1 MAFAWPDG
9 VQNKTKRLIS
19 QVLWTLHL
27 DFDGAI
33 RDSRDAPA
41 ELMKAMEGHGVEI
54 KNPMTFRM
62 ILPHLDGGKYG
73 KLITRVVI
81 QRRTPEIRLA
91 VKVLP
96 DESHLPDGAGG
107 IAVDDRLD
115 MQLFGD
121 VAWPARGTR
130 DEESAP
136 ARGEPRDIIES
147 EVEPAR
153 EDPRDSEPS
162 DPARGETRDDL
173 LLASAEPAP
182 GEAGDSRSAELA
194 RETRDDGL
202 PVSGQEARDDAPV
215 IPAGGSTPDNDNFS
229 SSWHEEVDELGSAI
243 RRLDGELAELETPLP
258 VNDGDL
264 SPHDVLSLAA
274 GLMSGLMADLDGLVK
289 QGALTESSSG
299 HSEEDYEALLTEKY
313 NLAEQLARLLRRVKD
328 AEARLIERGKEVESA
343 RLQLAALNTKYDRL
357 EANNRAL
364 LAGER
369 PAGQHLRAAERFISE
384 TPSDRPERG
393 RSRPTR
399 PNGRTTG
406 SDSTL
411 AYSVG

>member
-9 VQNKTKRLIS
+9 VQSKTKRLIS

-73 KLITRVVI
+73 KLITRVVT

-107 IAVDDRLD
+107 VAVDDRLD

-136 ARGEPRDIIES
+136 ARGPRDIIES
-147 EVEPAR
+147 ETEPAR
-153 EDPRDSEPS
+153 EDARDETEAVPAREDARDSDSS
-162 DPARGETRDDL
+162 DPARGDTRDDML
-173 LLASAEPAP
+173 LPLAEPAR
-182 GEAGDSRSAELA
+182 GDTRDFPSVQPDLA
-194 RETRDDGL
+194 RED
-202 PVSGQEARDDAPV
+202 ARD
-215 IPAGGSTPDNDNFS
+215 
-229 SSWHEEVDELGSAI
+229 EELGSAPAPQPVAWDETEDRLDLTI
-243 RRLDGELAELETPLP
+243 RRLDDELEELLTPLP
-258 VNDGDL
+258 IDEGDL
-264 SPHDVLSLAA
+264 GPDEVLSIVV
-274 GLMSGLMADLDGLVK
+274 GLMANLEGLV
-289 QGALTESSSG
+289 QRGPVESAG
-299 HSEEDYEALLTEKY
+299 RSEEEWAALLAEKY
-313 NLAEQLARLLRRVKD
+313 NLAEQLARLMRRVKD
-328 AEARLIERGKEVESA
+328 AEARLIDRGKEVEGA
-343 RLQLAALNTKYDRL
+343 RLQMAALNAKYDRL

-384 TPSDRPERG
+384 RPSDRPDRG
-393 RSRPTR
+393 RSRPNR

>member
-9 VQNKTKRLIS
+9 VQNKTKRLMS
-19 QVLWTLHL
+19 QILWTLHL

-33 RDSRDAPA
+33 RGSRDAPA
-41 ELMKAMEGHGVEI
+41 DLMKAMEAHGVEI

-62 ILPHLDGGKYG
+62 ILPHMDGGKYG
-73 KLITRVVI
+73 RFITRVVI

-91 VKVLP
+91 VRTLP
-96 DESHLPDGAGG
+96 EDSFLPDGAGG
-107 IAVDDRLD
+107 IAVDDRID

-121 VAWPARGTR
+121 VGWPTRGTR
-130 DEESAP
+130 DEEPVS
-136 ARGEPRDIIES
+136 ARGDSRDS
-147 EVEPAR
+147 DSPDSARGDARDEVE
-153 EDPRDSEPS
+153 SS
-162 DPARGETRDDL
+162 DLARGETRDETEVV
-173 LLASAEPAP
+173 LAREDVR
-182 GEAGDSRSAELA
+182 DSRSAELA

-202 PVSGQEARDDAPV
+202 PVSGPVARDDAPALQ
-215 IPAGGSTPDNDNFS
+215 PAEGPTSDDNFES
-229 SSWHEEVDELGSAI
+229 VLDDVDELGLAI
-243 RRLDGELAELETPLP
+243 RRLDGELAELEAPLP
-258 VNDGDL
+258 VNDDDL
-264 SPHDVLSLAA
+264 SPHDVLSLVA

-289 QGALTESSSG
+289 QGPLAATTSG
-299 HSEEDYEALLTEKY
+299 HSEEDYETLLTEKY
-313 NLAEQLARLLRRVKD
+313 NLAEQLGRLMRRVKD
-328 AEARLIERGKEVESA
+328 AEARLIDRGKEVEGA

-369 PAGQHLRAAERFISE
+369 PAGQHLRAAERFISQ

-406 SDSTL
+406 SHSEL
-411 AYSVG
+411 AYSTGG

>member
-1 MAFAWPDG
+1 MAYAWPDG

-33 RDSRDAPA
+33 RGSRDAPL
-41 ELMKAMEGHGVEI
+41 ELIEALQRHGVEI

-62 ILPHLDGGKYG
+62 MLPFMDGGKYG

-96 DESHLPDGAGG
+96 EDSFLPDGAGG
-107 IAVDDRLD
+107 IEVDDRLD

-121 VAWPARGTR
+121 AAWPARGTR
-130 DEESAP
+130 DEVLVS
-136 ARGEPRDIIES
+136 ARGDSRDIIES
-147 EVEPAR
+147 ESEPAR
-153 EDPRDSEPS
+153 VEVRDEVESS
-162 DPARGETRDDL
+162 GPARGDTRDSD
-173 LLASAEPAP
+173 SSNPAW
-182 GEAGDSRSAELA
+182 GDIRDSRSAELA
-194 RETRDDGL
+194 RE
-202 PVSGQEARDDAPV
+202 PARDGAPV
-215 IPAGGSTPDNDNFS
+215 LQPAGGLAPDDNFES
-229 SSWHEEVDELGSAI
+229 IEVDDLGMAI
-243 RRLDGELAELETPLP
+243 RRLDGELAELEAPLP
-258 VNDGDL
+258 VGEDDL
-264 SPHDVLSLAA
+264 SPHDVLSLVA

-289 QGALTESSSG
+289 QGPLAATTSG

-313 NLAEQLARLLRRVKD
+313 NLAEQLGRLMRRIKD
-328 AEARLIERGKEVESA
+328 AEARLIERGKEVEGA

-369 PAGQHLRAAERFISE
+369 PAGQHLRAAQRFLAE
-384 TPSDRPERG
+384 TPSDRPDHG
-393 RSRPTR
+393 RSRPNR

-406 SDSTL
+406 SESNL